1 MIQHADF
8 LLARNFVPAKF
19 AAADSPIPS
28 NHHHPNLMKHWLCSL
43 LLALPLHAIEW
54 RTLQSST
61 FPGTVRQY
69 AFHRTPKLDAKKPA
83 ALMVFQDGHSYAA
96 GDFHAPKVIDQLVNE
111 GALPPMI
118 LIFVNPGVFGT
129 ELKQPQGWNTPKEM
143 RSNRSFEYDTLSPQY
158 VQMLEKEI
166 LPLAEKEQMLS
177 KDPAQRA
184 ICGLSSGGICAF
196 TAAWERP
203 DLFGKVMSHVGSFT
217 NIRGGHVYPALVRK
231 QPVRPIRV
239 FLQDGSNDLDNE
251 HGNWF
256 LANQEMAAALKFRK
270 YDYQFVTD
278 DTGHGGK
285 GGGKIFAQSLRWL
298 WR

>member
-1 MIQHADF
+1 VIQHADF